1 MALKAGA
8 ARVDITPPCGVP
20 FSAWGLR
27 TGVATGIHDP
37 LLAQALVLDDGE
49 RVLAIVTVDFVNVG
63 SEFTA
68 DVRQRVQ
75 ALTGIP
81 PDAVLINASHN
92 HSGPIGVPRRTG
104 VTLRDEVPGYEGY
117 AAALPALVAGA
128 VFSAHFH
135 RRPARVGAGVGRAQ
149 DISVNRVHR
158 EDPIDDSVS
167 VLRVDAEDGRAIA
180 TVVGFACHG
189 TCMAGQTLLWN
200 ADFPAPLRDAVR
212 RGRPGGEALFLQ
224 GCAGDIAPWDYWF
237 GNDDARRHTYENR
250 DLLGETLAAEAL
262 RVLPTIQ
269 PTADAPLASTSR
281 TLPLRRRQ
289 LRWSDRELEAV
300 QRGLDS
306 AETPDF
312 PEFWPDDL
320 HTANSAQRFPL
331 HYQRGLV
338 RMYRDM
344 RRRADE
350 PLQVEVQALAI
361 GRVAA
366 IVANPFE
373 LFNGPG
379 VRIRARGPLTDGTTF
394 VLGYSNDYLGY
405 LPRTEDFRLIADV
418 PLTEVL
424 DQQRYRWA
432 YGMTNT
438 HVQPGELEKLVDAS
452 AEALRHVHQQVGS
465 SRR

>member
-1 MALKAGA
+1 MGLQAGA

-49 RVLAIVTVDFVNVG
+49 RALAIVTVDFVNVG
-63 SEFTA
+63 SEFTV
-68 DVRQRVQ
+68 DVRERVR

-81 PDAVLINASHN
+81 PEAVLINASHN

-104 VTLRDEVPGYEGY
+104 ITLRDEVPGYEGY

-128 VFSAHFH
+128 VFSAHYH
-135 RRPARVGAGVGRAQ
+135 RRPARVGAGVGRAAG
-149 DISVNRVHR
+149 ISVNRVHR

-167 VLRVDAEDGRAIA
+167 VLRVDAEGGRPIA

-189 TCMAGQTLLWN
+189 TCMAGHTLLWN
-200 ADFPAPLRDAVR
+200 ADFPAPLRDAVQ
-212 RGRPGGEALFLQ
+212 RGRPGGECLFLQ
-224 GCAGDIAPWDYWF
+224 GCAGDVAPWDYWF
-237 GNDDARRHTYENR
+237 GNHDARPHTYANR
-250 DLLGETLAAEAL
+250 DALGQALAAEVL
-262 RVLPTIQ
+262 RVLPNVQT
-269 PTADAPLASTSR
+269 TAEAPLAATSR
-281 TLPLRRRQ
+281 VLPLRRRQ
-289 LRWSDRELEAV
+289 LRWSDAELETV
-300 QRGLDS
+300 QGRLE
-306 AETPDF
+306 AAPTPEF

-331 HYQRGLV
+331 HYQGGLV

-350 PLQVEVQALAI
+350 PLEAEVQALAI
-361 GRVAA
+361 GQVAA
-366 IVANPFE
+366 IVVNPFE

-379 VRIRARGPLTDGTTF
+379 LQIRAGSPFAAGPTF

-418 PLTEVL
+418 PLQEIL

-438 HVQPGELEKLVDAS
+438 HVEPGELDKFVDAS
-452 AEALRHVHQQVGS
+452 VRALRDVHGEVAQ
-465 SRR
+465 